1 MKERGTMFQLP
12 KNEPQVPKDTPRNF
26 FIFGETM
33 SGKSYLANEF
43 PSPIIINTDG
53 NAEANTVPAI
63 QLSNVKDRNGKI
75 TKSVIDQLSEIVLAL
90 QTQQHSYKTVI
101 VDVIDDVIEMIRIAI
116 CNEYN
121 VRSLGDI
128 PWGKGRE
135 LFNQTL
141 GELVLDLKALP
152 VNVIYISRQITKTD
166 PNTDQVSEIPSLKET
181 YVNLINGNSDL
192 MIQTQKVGNNYIRKV
207 DRKRKAY
214 KAEQVDDKKIL
225 SILQSIK
232 GALDTSGASKSK
244 AEKF

>member
-1 MKERGTMFQLP
+1 MFRLP

-63 QLSNVKDRNGKI
+63 QLSNVKDRHGKI

-90 QTQQHSYKTVI
+90 QTQQHTYKTVI
-101 VDVIDDVIEMIRIAI
+101 VDVVDDVIEMMRIAI
-116 CNEYN
+116 CNAYS
-121 VRSLGDI
+121 VKSLGDI

-166 PNTDQVSEIPSLKET
+166 QNTDQVSEIPSLKEA

-192 MIQTQKVGNNYIRKV
+192 MIQTQKIGNNYTRRV
-207 DRKRKAY
+207 DRRRKSY
-214 KAEQVDDKKIL
+214 KAEQVDDKQIL
-225 SILQSIK
+225 SILQTIR
-232 GALDTSGASKSK
+232 GAVDAAPGQQTKTT
-244 AEKF
+244 F